1 MKKIETG
8 LKDCYI
14 LEPDVFGDER
24 GYFTEFYSKKRFE
37 DLELQQIFEEAVQGN
52 RSMSRKGTLRGM
64 HYQLGESSQA
74 KLVECLQGAVLDV
87 VVDIRA
93 NSPTYKKW
101 VSVELT
107 PENHRQLL
115 VPKGF
120 AHGFLTLKE
129 DTLFQYL
136 VDRFYDPASEDGFAY
151 DDEEIGIEWPFE
163 TYGIEEPILSEKDK
177 HRKTLKECG
186 VPFE

>member
-14 LEPDVFGDER
+14 LEPDVFGDSR
-24 GYFTEFYSKKRFE
+24 GYFTEFYSQKRFHDE
-37 DLELQQIFEEAVQGN
+37 ELDAILGEVVQGN

-64 HYQLGESSQA
+64 HYQLGESCQA

-87 VVDIRA
+87 VVDVRKS
-93 NSPTYKKW
+93 SPTYKKW

-120 AHGFLTLKE
+120 AHGFLTLKD

-136 VDRFYDPASEDGFAY
+136 VDRLYDPASEDGFAY
-151 DDEEIGIEWPFE
+151 DDPEIGIVWPLHE
-163 TYGIEEPILSEKDK
+163 YGIEEPILSEKDK
-177 HRKTLKECG
+177 NRKTLEECG